1 MHTEEQA
8 KELWCPH
15 VRLLEPSFYKR
26 GPATQGSTV
35 GHEPASVNRG
45 ETRCKDTNCIGSKCS
60 QWRFVDPNSG
70 NLLIGLSLAQV
81 RWLSEKV
88 RPPLSHILNDAALAI
103 DLKEKYGDQI
113 PNPEPRGYC
122 GLAGKP

>member
-8 KELWCPH
+8 KQLWCPH

-60 QWRFVDPNSG
+60 QWRW
-70 NLLIGLSLAQV
+70 A
-81 RWLSEKV
+81 W
-88 RPPLSHILNDAALAI
+88 
-103 DLKEKYGDQI
+103 GDQLY
-113 PNPEPRGYC
+113 PVEDGFKNDGTGKGYC

>member
-60 QWRFVDPNSG
+60 QWRWSDIFRDNGSPVLDST
-70 NLLIGLSLAQV
+70 
-81 RWLSEKV
+81 
-88 RPPLSHILNDAALAI
+88 
-103 DLKEKYGDQI
+103 
-113 PNPEPRGYC
+113 GYC